1 MTVLCTT
8 PTIPTI
14 TTITTITTIP
24 TIPTI
29 LLDTGV
35 MATYSWVLGRDV

>member
-35 MATYSWVLGRDV
+35 MAIYSWVLDRDV